1 MRILI
6 RSLALA
12 LAFGAIP
19 LASAA
24 AHECIVENRSDTGD
38 ERAAGS
44 GRWIQITLADLYE
57 TTENFG
63 LPDLTAAQVTYAVD
77 LASSMGIPDA
87 FTFRSDKLIGGSGAG
102 WVRHGL
108 ATDGKGIDHFF
119 EIHGE
124 QLIAALFA
132 ALENA

>member
-1 MRILI
+1 MRTIV
-6 RSLALA
+6 RSLVLALA
-12 LAFGAIP
+12 LGTIP

-24 AHECIVENRSDTGD
+24 AHECIVANRSDTGD

-44 GRWIQITLADLYE
+44 GRWIRVTLVDIYE

-63 LPDLTAAQVTYAVD
+63 LPDLTPAQVAYAVD
-77 LASSMGIPDA
+77 LASSMGIPEA

-102 WVRHGL
+102 WDRHGL
-108 ATDGKGIDHFF
+108 STDGKGIDHFF
-119 EIHGE
+119 EIYGE
-124 QLIAALFA
+124 ELIGALFA